1 VARVLHDRVAVCKH
15 AWIAHVHNVGRGRR
29 TAILHAG
36 HLSLHGRVLHV
47 HGWQAVCVALIVR
60 MMCVQRSQALRLL
73 LIDEGV
79 NLSVALQI

>member
-1 VARVLHDRVAVCKH
+1 
-15 AWIAHVHNVGRGRR
+15 
-29 TAILHAG
+29 
-36 HLSLHGRVLHV
+36 
-47 HGWQAVCVALIVR
+47 